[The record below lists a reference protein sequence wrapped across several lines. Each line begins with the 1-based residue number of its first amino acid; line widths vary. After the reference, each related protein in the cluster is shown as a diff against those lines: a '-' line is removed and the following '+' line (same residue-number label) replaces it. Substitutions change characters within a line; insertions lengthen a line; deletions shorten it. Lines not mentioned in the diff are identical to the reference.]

1 MKAFLCFILKPYMFS
16 VFSLF
21 QNFFLFWFSRNR
33 GLFSRKPATGSLPYT
48 DSNMYFSFLFI
59 FSFWN
64 LFAQLIQFITL
75 LTHYYPQ
82 LYSHHL
88 QGFWFEFVVDS
99 SPICKSKENAN
110 CLMNYISFLFF
121 FHNLIL
127 YNVLFSGLIS
137 GHIYSML
144 TQICICIV

>member
-48 DSNMYFSFLFI
+48 DSNMYFSFLFK

-64 LFAQLIQFITL
+64 FFAQLIQFITL
-75 LTHYYPQ
+75 LTHYYSQ
-82 LYSHHL
+82 FYFHHL
-88 QGFWFEFVVDS
+88 QGSFVWIYFYLLLIHALYVNQNKIIFS
-99 SPICKSKENAN
+99 IE
-110 CLMNYISFLFF
+110 FF
-121 FHNLIL
+121 FSIL
-127 YNVLFSGLIS
+127 CQNHLLKFFCFSILLW
-137 GHIYSML
+137 M
-144 TQICICIV
+144 